1 MVNALRKES
10 IMTLV
15 EEMVRYR
22 AKERISQSELAKR
35 CGVSLQTINSV
46 ETGQQE
52 PSRVTEQK
60 IRLVVEGE
68 K

>member
-1 MVNALRKES
+1 
-10 IMTLV
+10 MTLQERMV
-15 EEMVRYR
+15 EYR

-46 ETGQQE
+46 ENGLQK
-52 PSRVTEQK
+52 PSAVTVAK
-60 IRLVVEGE
+60 IELVIG